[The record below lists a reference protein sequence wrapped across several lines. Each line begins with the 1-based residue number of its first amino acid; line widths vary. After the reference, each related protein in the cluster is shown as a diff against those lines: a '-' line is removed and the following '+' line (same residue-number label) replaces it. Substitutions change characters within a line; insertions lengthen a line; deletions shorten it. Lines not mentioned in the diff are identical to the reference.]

1 MSVSEKLLL
10 CLLSPALL
18 IVTAQ
23 VSPIQVSGLITQ
35 SVSLAPTEHLAHP
48 VEETLWFY
56 KINGTRYRL
65 ADFRNQH
72 LIIRHSQF
80 FQRLEVDNSGTRL
93 WIRELRSE
101 DTGSY
106 TAAIVLQDTT
116 QTVKLAFTLTVY
128 EPVPYPDIKMEKVWI
143 TPDWCNFT
151 LHCSAPTKSSALS
164 YSWMYRHKERYQPY
178 TNGTTI
184 HVSLQP
190 ESWDEEY
197 LCFIHNPA
205 DQKNVSI
212 SLQKF
217 CPDTIKDKSCRM
229 KLYIYLPIL
238 TALSLSLAALI
249 IVTRTKRQNINNTGY
264 LYSCNQMEKH

>member
-1 MSVSEKLLL
+1 MWVSEKLLL

-23 VSPIQVSGLITQ
+23 VSPIQVSGLTTQ

-48 VEETLWFY
+48 VEDVSWYYTN
-56 KINGTRYRL
+56 NGTRYRL
-65 ADFRNQH
+65 ADFRNQQ
-72 LIIRHSQF
+72 LSIRHSQF
-80 FQRLEVDNSGTRL
+80 SQRLEVDNSGTRL

-106 TAAIVLQDTT
+106 TANIVLQGTT
-116 QTVKLAFTLTVY
+116 QTVELSFTLTVY
-128 EPVPYPDIKMEKVWI
+128 EPVPSPEIKMEKVRI

-205 DQKNVSI
+205 HHKNVSI
-212 SLQKF
+212 ALREF
-217 CPDTIKDKSCRM
+217 CSDTNQTKDINDKSCRM

-249 IVTRTKRQNINNTGY
+249 IVTRTKELQH
-264 LYSCNQMEKH
+264 Q

>member
-1 MSVSEKLLL
+1 MSVSEKLLV

-48 VEETLWFY
+48 VEDVTWYYASNRIKFR
-56 KINGTRYRL
+56 I
-65 ADFRNQH
+65 ADFRNQQ
-72 LIIRHSQF
+72 LSIQHSQF
-80 FQRLEVDNSGTRL
+80 SQRLEVDNSGTRL

-106 TAAIVLQDTT
+106 TAAIVRQGTG
-116 QTVKLAFTLTVY
+116 QTVDLTFTLTVY
-128 EPVPYPDIKMEKVWI
+128 EPVPYPEIKMEKVWI

-190 ESWDEEY
+190 ESWDGEY

-212 SLQKF
+212 SLQ
-217 CPDTIKDKSCRM
+217 TICNDNSIRKS
-229 KLYIYLPIL
+229 
-238 TALSLSLAALI
+238 T
-249 IVTRTKRQNINNTGY
+249 TGGY
-264 LYSCNQMEKH
+264 NSRSVL

>member
-48 VEETLWFY
+48 VEEVAWYYASNRIKFR
-56 KINGTRYRL
+56 I
-65 ADFRNQH
+65 ADFRNQQ
-72 LIIRHSQF
+72 LSIRHSQF
-80 FQRLEVDNSGTRL
+80 SQRLEVDNSGTRL

-106 TAAIVLQDTT
+106 TAAIVLQ
-116 QTVKLAFTLTVY
+116 
-128 EPVPYPDIKMEKVWI
+128 EPVPSPDIKMEKVWI

-190 ESWDEEY
+190 ESWDGEY

-205 DQKNVSI
+205 DQKNGSI
-212 SLQKF
+212 TTQAICSDTSLTKG
-217 CPDTIKDKSCRM
+217 IKDKSCRM

-249 IVTRTKRQNINNTGY
+249 IVTRTKRQNITSTGY